1 MSRNSLVLLSS
12 IVLCERTAWA
22 SHGNV
27 SHCKVD
33 CEEIFRNY
41 RTTEQGPRFN
51 HEQKSG
57 IKSITVENKP
67 VKITPRKQTMNIVSL
82 CKNNFLP

>member
-1 MSRNSLVLLSS
+1 MHGQAMGMYRTVRW
-12 IVLCERTAWA
+12 IVKKFLE
-22 SHGNV
+22 
-27 SHCKVD
+27 
-33 CEEIFRNY
+33 
-41 RTTEQGPRFN
+41 TTEQLNKARFN